1 MSALHTRRT
10 QRLAAEALGSAAL
23 ACAVVGS
30 GVMAERLADGNAAL
44 ALLCNALATAAV
56 LWVLIT
62 TLSPLSGAHLNPVV
76 SLVQILRRHLTPA
89 EGLAYISVQCVAMVL
104 GVWLVHLM
112 FDLPLLQ
119 TSTHGRTGTGQWLA
133 EVVATFGLV
142 TTILLAAHLRSERL
156 PAMVASYIF
165 AAYWFTAST
174 SFANP
179 AITLARSFTNTFAGI
194 APADVAGFVLAQVV
208 GALIAWAMVA
218 LLTRSDTPPL
228 SH

>member
-1 MSALHTRRT
+1 MSAPNTNRT

-30 GVMAERLADGNAAL
+30 GVMAERLAGGNAAL

-62 TLSPLSGAHLNPVV
+62 TLGPISGAHLNPVV
-76 SLVQILRRHLTPA
+76 SLIQLLRRHLTPTQ
-89 EGLAYISVQCVAMVL
+89 GLAYIGVQCIAMVL
-104 GVWLVHLM
+104 GVWVVHLM
-112 FDLPLLQ
+112 FDVPLLQ
-119 TSTHGRTGTGQWLA
+119 VSMHARSGAGLWLA

-142 TTILLAAHLRSERL
+142 VTILLAAHLRSERL
-156 PAMVASYIF
+156 PAMVASYVF

-179 AITLARSFTNTFAGI
+179 AITLARALTNTFAGI
-194 APADVAGFVLAQVV
+194 APADVAGFVLAQIV
-208 GALIAWAMVA
+208 GALLAWAAVT
-218 LLTRSDTPPL
+218 LLTRAAIARPSQ
-228 SH
+228 